1 MLLIAI
7 NNWRW
12 IDFIV
17 RFKLYHPL
25 YYDSSS
31 NWSEINHQSW
41 RITNSLNFQRLKP
54 FIPTTQL
61 PSCKSFLRYSSSWTA
76 SCKSAIDF
84 TSSLSSQWK
93 ESSILPL
100 IHLDVSTFC
109 KNSKSFRWVFLLI
122 EDVATMTQFD
132 LDANA
137 VLRATTSGTGL
148 TSQNDLSTVEKC
160 LVLRRA
166 AAETWLISND
176 SSQAIGSLYSWI
188 VFLML
193 APPQSVSDPVPF
205 WLHLFWHSFFA

>member
-1 MLLIAI
+1 MIAAPIDQRLII
-7 NNWRW
+7 KVDEIPIPW
-12 IDFIV
+12 I
-17 RFKLYHPL
+17 
-25 YYDSSS
+25 S
-31 NWSEINHQSW
+31 N
-41 RITNSLNFQRLKP
+41 LKP
-54 FIPTTQL
+54 FIPTTQF

-193 APPQSVSDPVPF
+193 APPPISIRSSTFLVA
-205 WLHLFWHSFFA
+205 SFLRCLS